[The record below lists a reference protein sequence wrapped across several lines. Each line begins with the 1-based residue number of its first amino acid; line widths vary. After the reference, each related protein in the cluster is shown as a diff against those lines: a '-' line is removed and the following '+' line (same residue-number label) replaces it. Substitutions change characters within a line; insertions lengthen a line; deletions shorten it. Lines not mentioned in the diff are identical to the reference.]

1 MEAKVSWKGRMSF
14 TGSADSGFE
23 VPLGTAPAVGG
34 DEDGFKPMELF
45 LIGLAGCTGMDVI
58 SILSKKRQEITFFEV
73 KVQSE
78 RTDTHPRVFTRI
90 LVEYV
95 LAGPNLDLTAV
106 ERAVDLST
114 TRYCPGQAMLS
125 KTAQVESK
133 ITLLDPQN

>member
-23 VPLGTAPAVGG
+23 VPLGTVPAVGG

-58 SILSKKRQEITFFEV
+58 SILRKKRQEVTFFEV

-78 RTDTHPRVFTRI
+78 RTDAHPRVFTRI
-90 LVEYV
+90 LVEYI
-95 LAGPNLDLTAV
+95 LAGPNLDMSAV

-125 KTAQVESK
+125 KTAQIDSK
-133 ITLLDPQN
+133 ITILDPIN